1 MIVLQTGDTSWCL
14 QAVCFTHLYLT
25 HVADIHCTALYE
37 KHKDS
42 PFRQWG
48 RGVRGNTNAESHN
61 KLPPL
66 PPSYRSF
73 DSFSGSFQ
81 IPHCALASRLSLT
94 LCLTITIHLGPLA
107 FCLTARSLHISLNI
121 LQYSNTAHIKK
132 LRAPFHPSN
141 QHKQPFARKKKN
153 THLPRCHFMLP
164 ALALTCSHLRRGI
177 VHVLSRLASLERVWM
192 CSLWRPGFSRTE
204 TGNSREARQFDTTY
218 CMSHLIGTCFIR
230 VHWSVGSRVN

>member
-42 PFRQWG
+42 PFKQWG
-48 RGVRGNTNAESHN
+48 RGVRANTNAESHN

-73 DSFSGSFQ
+73 DSFSGSFE

-94 LCLTITIHLGPLA
+94 LSLTITIHLGPLA

-121 LQYSNTAHIKK
+121 LQYSNTAHIKSSE
-132 LRAPFHPSN
+132 LPFIHQTSTSSHLPE
-141 QHKQPFARKKKN
+141 RKK
-153 THLPRCHFMLP
+153 THTSP
-164 ALALTCSHLRRGI
+164 AAILCYRH
-177 VHVLSRLASLERVWM
+177 
-192 CSLWRPGFSRTE
+192 
-204 TGNSREARQFDTTY
+204 
-218 CMSHLIGTCFIR
+218 
-230 VHWSVGSRVN
+230 